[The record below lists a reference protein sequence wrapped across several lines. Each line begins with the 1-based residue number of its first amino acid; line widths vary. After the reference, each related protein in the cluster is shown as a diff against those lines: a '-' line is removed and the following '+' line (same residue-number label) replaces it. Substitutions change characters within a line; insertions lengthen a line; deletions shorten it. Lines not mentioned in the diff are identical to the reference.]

1 MTTIRP
7 LLTIPEFREVIALE
21 QEIWGTSIP
30 EDAVGVPL
38 FVATLKRGAILL
50 GAYDGSRLVGFVFSF
65 PGLKDGRPMQWS
77 HMLGVR
83 KDYRATGIGR
93 ELKLEQRR
101 RSLAMGIDLMEWTF
115 DPLVAVNAR
124 LNFRRLGVVVEEY
137 VVNAYGESAS
147 PLHLGAPTDRFI
159 AHWQMRSPRVA
170 AVLGGAGAPAGGDAW
185 ADVPRVDDV
194 GHRDG
199 WLVCAGLDLARE
211 EPELAVAIPPG
222 FIDMLEH
229 RPDLAHA
236 WRMATREIFTTYLSK
251 GYRVVDFMFEPG
263 ADRGT
268 YLLRA
273 GTPRS

>member
-1 MTTIRP
+1 MTIRP

-21 QEIWGTSIP
+21 QEIWGASVP

-273 GTPRS
+273 GTLRA